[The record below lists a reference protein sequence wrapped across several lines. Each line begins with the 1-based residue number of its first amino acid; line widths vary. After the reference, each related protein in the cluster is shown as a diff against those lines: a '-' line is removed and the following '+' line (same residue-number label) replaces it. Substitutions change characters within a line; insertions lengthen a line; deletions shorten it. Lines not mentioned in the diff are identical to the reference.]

1 MFDFWK
7 GNQQITSKKG
17 PKGTKC
23 RQLSLG
29 FRCGHVMT
37 WDYVNNM
44 EQYRKPKKRNAEKN
58 EQGKKLSRCVTFGW
72 GTEKSLTKWSHE
84 GPKCCPLSLGF
95 TYGHMVTWGYV
106 NNTEQYRKIK
116 KGKDEKNE
124 QGKKPPRCLTFG

>member
-44 EQYRKPKKRNAEKN
+44 EQYENPKK
-58 EQGKKLSRCVTFGW
+58 GTPKKMNKAKTF
-72 GTEKSLTKWSHE
+72 
-84 GPKCCPLSLGF
+84 PD
-95 TYGHMVTWGYV
+95 V
-106 NNTEQYRKIK
+106 
-116 KGKDEKNE
+116 
-124 QGKKPPRCLTFG
+124 